1 MGILNKLKM
10 ALTKITQALI
20 SATPTTVTKNGS
32 NQFPIDF
39 SENINFVIEPTGVWT
54 FAITVAAAQIGQ
66 AGNIVIKNTGT
77 TTPGTLPTEFKT
89 PNSEA
94 IAFQTDSGD
103 VSIMSYFVVSTSVIL
118 VNYVGNF
125 G

>member
-1 MGILNKLKM
+1 M
-10 ALTKITQALI
+10 ALTKINQALL
-20 SATPTTVTKNGS
+20 SATPTTVAKNGS
-32 NQFPIDF
+32 NQFPVDF
-39 SENINFVIEPTGVWT
+39 SENINFVIEPTGVWS
-54 FAITVAAAQIGQ
+54 FSITVSADQVGQ

-77 TTPGTLPTEFKT
+77 TTPGSLPSQFKT

-94 IAFQTDSGD
+94 IAFETDSGD
-103 VSIMSYFVVSTSVIL
+103 TSIMSYFIVSTSVIL

>member
-1 MGILNKLKM
+1 M
-10 ALTKITQALI
+10 ALTKINQVLL
-20 SATPTTVTKNGS
+20 SATPTTVAKNGS

-39 SENINFVIEPTGVWT
+39 SENINFVIEPTGVWS
-54 FAITVAAAQIGQ
+54 FSITVAADQIGQ
-66 AGNIVIKNTGT
+66 AGNIVIKNTGA
-77 TTPGTLPTEFKT
+77 TTPGSLPSQFKT

-103 VSIMSYFVVSTSVIL
+103 ISVMSYFVVSTSVIL

>member
-1 MGILNKLKM
+1 M
-10 ALTKITQALI
+10 ALTLVHPTSIT
-20 SATPTTVTKNGS
+20 STPTTVAKNGS

-39 SENINFVIEPTGVWT
+39 SDNINFVIEPTGVWT
-54 FAITVAAAQIGQ
+54 FSITVAAAQVGQ

-103 VSIMSYFVVSTSVIL
+103 VSIMSYFIVSTSVIL